1 MIVFVVVAII
11 VVIIADVLFVVVVVL
26 NVYVVVQATSKV
38 DLIVLSMEVQFP
50 GSGGVLVVVVNSN
63 NLVKP
68 NSVELS
74 RGCIEVEFG
83 L

>member
-1 MIVFVVVAII
+1 MVVV
-11 VVIIADVLFVVVVVL
+11 VVVLVDVVFVVVL